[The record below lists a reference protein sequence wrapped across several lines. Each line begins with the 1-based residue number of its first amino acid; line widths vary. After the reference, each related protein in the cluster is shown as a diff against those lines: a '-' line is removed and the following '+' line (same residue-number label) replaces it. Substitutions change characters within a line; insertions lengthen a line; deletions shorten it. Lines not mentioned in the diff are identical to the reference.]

1 MNELWQAI
9 EPYAG
14 WIALGVFLLLMTR
27 MGGGGC
33 GMGHGSHDR
42 RRSPGAS
49 EAPVGADAPGSRE
62 SRSADDGT
70 EERRSEPVHAGRH
83 PGGTARCH

>member
-14 WIALGVFLLLMTR
+14 WIVLGMFLLLMMR
-27 MGGGGC
+27 MRGGCC
-33 GMGHGSHDR
+33 GMGHGSHEQR
-42 RRSPGAS
+42 QSPNAS
-49 EAPVGADAPGSRE
+49 EAPVGADVPGPRE
-62 SRSADDGT
+62 TRSADDGA
-70 EERRSEPVHAGRH
+70 EERRSEPVRAGRH